1 MSTILE
7 FAHEIL
13 VMKQEIDRLTI
24 ENARLLH
31 VDARNSE
38 LLSMIQEIQASS
50 SAQIMNLMLNDGKFS
65 TEFAEASK

>member
-7 FAHEIL
+7 FAHEVL
-13 VMKQEIDRLTI
+13 VMTQEIDRLTI
-24 ENARLLH
+24 ENTRLLH

-38 LLSMIQEIQASS
+38 LLAMIQEIQATS

-65 TEFAEASK
+65 AAFAEGSK

>member
-7 FAHEIL
+7 FAHEVL
-13 VMKQEIDRLTI
+13 VMKQEIDRQTI

-38 LLSMIQEIQASS
+38 LSSMIQEIQASS

>member
-31 VDARNSE
+31 VDACNSK
-38 LLSMIQEIQASS
+38 LSSMIQEIQASS

-65 TEFAEASK
+65 AEFAEASK

>member
-7 FAHEIL
+7 FAHEVL

-38 LLSMIQEIQASS
+38 LSSMIQEIQASS